1 MHWTAHR
8 PDRRNRRAVGRVEMA
23 SLLYIDDEEAIGR
36 AVRRWFQ
43 LRGHEV
49 HVARSIE
56 DAKHILSE
64 HEPAA
69 IFLDVWLGKE
79 SGFELMGWIED
90 VRPELADRVTFV
102 TGGDLADAVDGRE
115 AVWNVL
121 GRPVLQKPF
130 EFAQLASRAFGIVD
144 ARGEADR

>member
-1 MHWTAHR
+1 
-8 PDRRNRRAVGRVEMA
+8 MA
-23 SLLYIDDEEAIGR
+23 SLLYIDDEETIGR

-43 LRGHEV
+43 RRGHEV

-56 DAKHILSE
+56 DAKQILSE

-90 VRPELADRVTFV
+90 VRPELAEKVTFV
-102 TGGDLADAVDGRE
+102 TGGELADSVDGRE
-115 AVWNVL
+115 AVWNTL

-130 EFAQLASRAFGIVD
+130 EFAQLELRAFGIVD
-144 ARGEADR
+144 APGEADA